1 VLKGQQS
8 SWVKDNK
15 KIQYD
20 FHLIQVKSRFEKSKN
35 SSTLKT
41 NPRIE
46 IKLRINEAENRIA

>member
-1 VLKGQQS
+1 MLKGQQS

-15 KIQYD
+15 KIQYN
-20 FHLIQVKSRFEKSKN
+20 FYLIQVKSIIEKSKD

-41 NPRIE
+41 NPLIE